1 MFGNT
6 FGHGTIRKMVVY
18 FGKLFNN
25 ITLNRYNS
33 DGTLAQ
39 NMLVPL
45 NYGPKEKFLAR
56 AQGNPEL
63 EDEVAIQLPRMAFEM
78 SGFQYDATRKL
89 NSINKIS
96 IQDPGFPGS
105 MKYQYSPVPYN
116 VTFNLY
122 IMVKNAEDGTYI
134 VEQIL
139 PYFTPSW
146 GARININ
153 TDLNQSYDMPIFL
166 NDVSSVDTYEGDFT
180 NRRALIWTLQF
191 TMQGWFFGP
200 TTSGGKI
207 IKQINTTLFVPD
219 KFMTISDA
227 FSSGFGEDIEI
238 IVTPGE
244 TANGQPVNWY
254 GKSTANNRPTTVSAN
269 TILSTSNY
277 GFMVDFTEDV

>member
-63 EDEVAIQLPRMAFEM
+63 ENEVAIQLPRMAFEM

-96 IQDPGFPGS
+96 IQDPRLPGS

-122 IMVKNAEDGTYI
+122 IMVKNA
-134 VEQIL
+134 
-139 PYFTPSW
+139 
-146 GARININ
+146 
-153 TDLNQSYDMPIFL
+153 
-166 NDVSSVDTYEGDFT
+166 
-180 NRRALIWTLQF
+180 
-191 TMQGWFFGP
+191 
-200 TTSGGKI
+200 
-207 IKQINTTLFVPD
+207 
-219 KFMTISDA
+219 
-227 FSSGFGEDIEI
+227 
-238 IVTPGE
+238 
-244 TANGQPVNWY
+244 
-254 GKSTANNRPTTVSAN
+254 
-269 TILSTSNY
+269 
-277 GFMVDFTEDV
+277 